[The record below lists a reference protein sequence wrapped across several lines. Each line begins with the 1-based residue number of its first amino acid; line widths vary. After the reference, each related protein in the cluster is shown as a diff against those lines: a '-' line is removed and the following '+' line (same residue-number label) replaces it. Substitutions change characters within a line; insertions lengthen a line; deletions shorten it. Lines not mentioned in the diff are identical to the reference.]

1 LDRFQNDQSKSA
13 DSLRHLEMFSKMK
26 QVSSMFPHQGSNQ
39 LATQNKMSDHIKVQ
53 PIHIGAVK
61 SIP

>member
-1 LDRFQNDQSKSA
+1 
-13 DSLRHLEMFSKMK
+13 MFSKMK
-26 QVSSMFPHQGSNQ
+26 QVSSMSPHQGSNQ
-39 LATQNKMSDHIKVQ
+39 LATQNKMSDHKRVQ